1 MQNNLKKIIITFLIV
16 LLSIAIYADDY
27 EGFFGDTL
35 RQLFR
40 NVPKTAMIGII
51 YISENDVN
59 TANNIHDD
67 LMHTITE
74 LGYCV
79 ISKDWLE
86 YLPYF
91 EENYGKRFQFNVTI
105 NEESVLEIGKF
116 IRADIALTGRVI
128 EGDFTRRLNLRAIDI
143 KTEQVVGNITCD
155 L

>member
-1 MQNNLKKIIITFLIV
+1 MQNKLKKIIIVSVLI
-16 LLSIAIYADDY
+16 LISITIYSEEY
-27 EGFFGDTL
+27 EGFFKDSI
-35 RQLFR
+35 RQLLR

-51 YISENDVN
+51 YISEKDIN
-59 TANNIHDD
+59 TAYNIHDD
-67 LMHTITE
+67 ILHTITE
-74 LGYCV
+74 LEYCC

-105 NEESVLEIGKF
+105 NEESVLEIGSF

-128 EGDFTRRLNLRAIDI
+128 EGDFTRRLNLRAIDV
-143 KTEQVVGNITCD
+143 KTEQVLGNITCD